1 MKNFEYYVIM
11 TIKCWESRWREEEF
25 LPAFPMRA
33 VWAAYGKSFPR
44 NVTIWEDALD
54 LDVRGGAQMGVGMRI
69 ERVDDKT
76 VKCFLSNEELEEYDI
91 DYKDFIL
98 RSDKA
103 REIVQEIIE
112 QAEEMVG
119 YKPPKFAFD
128 LQIMMLPDQGLLL
141 TFSEREPEA
150 KEGDQFIE
158 CLKEMKRILQ
168 KTREK
173 LGQVGTGEQP
183 AENAGEANVQEGEP
197 QKQQENRPGFA
208 VFVFTSIGK
217 VMDYASVLPT
227 NLQVESALYEMNGL
241 YYLYLLKGRAS
252 YERYSRACIQALEF
266 SALYAANEE
275 QTIHLKEHGQC
286 LIAEKAVKKLRG

>member
-1 MKNFEYYVIM
+1 
-11 TIKCWESRWREEEF
+11 
-25 LPAFPMRA
+25 
-33 VWAAYGKSFPR
+33 
-44 NVTIWEDALD
+44 
-54 LDVRGGAQMGVGMRI
+54 MRI

-112 QAEEMVG
+112 QAEELVG

-128 LQIMMLPDQGLLL
+128 LQIMMLPDQGLIL
-141 TFSEREPEA
+141 TFSERDPEI

-168 KTREK
+168 RTREK
-173 LGQVGTGEQP
+173 LGQAGN
-183 AENAGEANVQEGEP
+183 AETLEALPEAGVDSMQGGGMASRN
-197 QKQQENRPGFA
+197 QQENRPGFA
-208 VFVFTSIGK
+208 VFVFSDIGK
-217 VMDYASVLPT
+217 VMEYAAALPS

-266 SALYAANEE
+266 GALYAAHED
-275 QTIHLKEHGQC
+275 QALQLREHGEC

>member
-1 MKNFEYYVIM
+1 MF
-11 TIKCWESRWREEEF
+11 
-25 LPAFPMRA
+25 
-33 VWAAYGKSFPR
+33 
-44 NVTIWEDALD
+44 
-54 LDVRGGAQMGVGMRI
+54 DVRGGAQMGVSMRI

-112 QAEEMVG
+112 QAEDLVG

-128 LQIMMLPDQGLLL
+128 LQIMMLPDQGLIL
-141 TFSEREPEA
+141 TFSERDPEI

-158 CLKEMKRILQ
+158 CLREMKRILQ
-168 KTREK
+168 RTREK
-173 LGQVGTGEQP
+173 LNQTGMAALEDKAQ
-183 AENAGEANVQEGEP
+183 ENGGAVQGAQGDE
-197 QKQQENRPGFA
+197 KQQENRPGFA
-208 VFVFTSIGK
+208 VFVFAGIGK
-217 VMDYASVLPT
+217 AMEYASVLPG
-227 NLQVESALYEMNGL
+227 NLQVESALYEMDGL

-266 SALYAANEE
+266 SSLYAASET
-275 QTIHLKEHGQC
+275 QASRLKEHGHC
-286 LIAEKAVKKLRG
+286 LIEEKAVKKLRG

>member
-1 MKNFEYYVIM
+1 
-11 TIKCWESRWREEEF
+11 
-25 LPAFPMRA
+25 
-33 VWAAYGKSFPR
+33 
-44 NVTIWEDALD
+44 
-54 LDVRGGAQMGVGMRI
+54 MRI

-112 QAEEMVG
+112 QAEELVG

-128 LQIMMLPDQGLLL
+128 LQIMMLPDQGLIL
-141 TFSEREPEA
+141 TFSERDPEI

-158 CLKEMKRILQ
+158 CLREMKRILQ
-168 KTREK
+168 RTREK
-173 LGQVGTGEQP
+173 LGQAGNADTGEAV
-183 AENAGEANVQEGEP
+183 AEAGADGTPVEG
-197 QKQQENRPGFA
+197 KATGNQQENRPGFA
-208 VFVFTSIGK
+208 VFAFSGIGK
-217 VMDYASVLPT
+217 VMEYAAVLPS

-266 SALYAANEE
+266 SALYAANED
-275 QTIHLKEHGQC
+275 QTLQLKEHGEC